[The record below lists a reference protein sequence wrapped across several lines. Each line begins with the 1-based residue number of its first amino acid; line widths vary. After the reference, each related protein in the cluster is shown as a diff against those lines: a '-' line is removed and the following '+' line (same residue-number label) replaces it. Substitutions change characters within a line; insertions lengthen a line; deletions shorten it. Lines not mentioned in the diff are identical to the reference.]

1 MNEILG
7 SNIMRLRKENDLT
20 QEQLANGL
28 GITYQAVSKWETG
41 VSSPDIS
48 MLPLLADVFEVSID
62 ELFGREGPARG
73 SVSATEEKK
82 KETAPAGGVVLPWP
96 DDEDMLHVVLFAGHK
111 LIARD
116 EIEERLDTRRQIEF
130 CYEGPALNIWSDFS
144 VSCGDV
150 QGSVSAGGDVNCE
163 DIGGEASAQGD
174 VSCGD
179 VKGSVEAKGNVNCDA
194 VGRGVTAGGSVNC
207 DEVGSGVSAGGDV
220 SCDGVAGAVSA
231 GGNVT
236 CDDVAGSVYAGGD
249 VTCDS
254 VGKGVSA
261 TGSMSFD
268 SLGEELSTALSGL
281 GARISNA
288 VNKSI
293 KKAWR
298 FDRTWSVGDH
308 KAEVHLDLDLSDE
321 EDPEEDEKE

>member
-62 ELFGREGPARG
+62 ELFGRGEPAPA
-73 SVSATEEKK
+73 SAPAAEKK
-82 KETAPAGGVVLPWP
+82 QKESAPAGGVELPWP

-111 LIARD
+111 LIAG
-116 EIEERLDTRRQIEF
+116 EETDAYLDTRRKIEF
-130 CYEGPALNIWSDFS
+130 QYEGPALSIWSDFN

-150 QGSVSAGGDVNCE
+150 QGNVNAG
-163 DIGGEASAQGD
+163 GD

-179 VKGSVEAKGNVNCDA
+179 VKGGVDAQGSVNCDA
-194 VGRGVTAGGSVNC
+194 VGRGVNAGGSVNC
-207 DEVGSGVSAGGDV
+207 DAVGGSVSAGGGV
-220 SCDGVAGAVSA
+220 SCDYVAGNVSA
-231 GGNVT
+231 GGGVT
-236 CDDVAGSVYAGGD
+236 CDDIAGSVYAGGE
-249 VTCDS
+249 VNCDS
-254 VGKGVSA
+254 VGKGVASA
-261 TGSMSFD
+261 AGMNFD
-268 SLGEELSTALSGL
+268 SLGEELGTAFSGL
-281 GARISNA
+281 GEKISNA
-288 VNKSI
+288 VNKSM

-298 FDRTWSVGDH
+298 FDRSWSFGDR
-308 KAEVHLDLDLSDE
+308 KAEIHLDLDLND
-321 EDPEEDEKE
+321 DKAPEEDKEE